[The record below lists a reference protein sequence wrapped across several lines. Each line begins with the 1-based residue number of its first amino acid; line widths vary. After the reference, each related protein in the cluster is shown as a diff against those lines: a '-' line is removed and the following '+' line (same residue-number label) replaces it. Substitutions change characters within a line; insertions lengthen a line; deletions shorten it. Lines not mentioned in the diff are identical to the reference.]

1 MYVVLTQ
8 ILCILTFILG
18 YIVGKR
24 KIPRVIKVKRANN
37 EEIPDPVSPADQ
49 ALMRKLEEERRG

>member
-18 YIVGKR
+18 YIIGKR
-24 KIPRVIKVKRANN
+24 KVPRVIGVKKVNN

-49 ALMRKLEEERRG
+49 ALMRKLEEGKRG